1 MADSL
6 DARWDRLRRRLEQA
20 GAPPEDERAAAADLA
35 RAVTGESDTALTCDE
50 CEARLP
56 SYVEAEIGGRPLDD
70 ALLAVRRHLALCRAC
85 ETLYLELLDIELAA
99 EAGAIP
105 QSPPPLLARLDFLPP
120 LSLEEYVKAM
130 VARVVTAAAP
140 GLLADLDMLSS
151 GFYARMRQLGGQFV
165 PAQEYSQR
173 LAYGSGGPW
182 PEALK
187 YLAATY
193 ATTQTLIRAF
203 SRSDIEQQAQSG
215 AWDEIVWLEAQRT
228 ARALTL
234 NQKQARAFA
243 DQYAA
248 ATRDDVAGLAALAD
262 AHQ

>member
-20 GAPPEDERAAAADLA
+20 DAPADTERAAAADLA
-35 RAVTGESDTALTCDE
+35 RAVVGERDTALSCEE
-50 CEARLP
+50 CEDLLP
-56 SYVEAEIGGRPLDD
+56 SYVEAEVGGQPLDG
-70 ALLAVRRHLALCRAC
+70 ALRAVQRHLTLCPAC

-105 QSPPPLLARLDFLPP
+105 QPSRPARPRLDFLPP
-120 LSLEEYVKAM
+120 VSLEEYVKAM
-130 VARVVTAAAP
+130 ARRVVKAAAP
-140 GLLADLDMLSS
+140 DLLADLDMLSS

-182 PEALK
+182 PEALR

-193 ATTQTLIRAF
+193 ATTQALTQSF
-203 SRSDIEQQAQSG
+203 SRQDIERQAQSG
-215 AWDEIVWLEAQRT
+215 AWDETMRREAHRT

-234 NQKQARAFA
+234 NEKQARAFA
-243 DQYAA
+243 DQYVAA
-248 ATRDDVAGLAALAD
+248 ARDSVADMAALAD
-262 AHQ
+262 ARG